1 MTRPPGWRVRARR
14 LAACVAVALLVGCA
28 PASDAGPGAPA
39 ALGAGIPDAAQPAT
53 VERVVD
59 GDTIWVR
66 VDEPGGRLPPATHKV
81 RLLEIDAP
89 ETAGSTAG
97 AECGG
102 EEATAFANRH
112 IPVGTQVFLLHD
124 REDRDQYD
132 RFLRYAWTSDGFF
145 FNLEG
150 VRSGRMRA
158 VLFEP
163 NDAYIDQMR
172 AAEAEAQGAGR
183 GIWGEYCPAQSS

>member
-1 MTRPPGWRVRARR
+1 M
-14 LAACVAVALLVGCA
+14 AAALLFGCA
-28 PASDAGPGAPA
+28 PTPDGNGAPNA
-39 ALGAGIPDAAQPAT
+39 PAAGIPDAAQAAT

-89 ETAGSTAG
+89 ETAQSPAG

-112 IPVGTQVFLLHD
+112 IPVGTEVFLLHD
-124 REDRDQYD
+124 REDTDRYD
-132 RFLRYAWTSDGFF
+132 RFLRYAWTSDGLF
-145 FNLEG
+145 FNLEA

-163 NDAYIDQMR
+163 NDAYIEQLR
-172 AAEAEAQGAGR
+172 AAEDDARGAGR
-183 GIWGEYCPAQSS
+183 GIWGEYCPAVSS